1 MAAKPLED
9 TWRRRLE
16 LAMDLGERTFSVL
29 LFAGMVVRITLSP
42 AFHLWDALVLLSEG
56 LVVAFIVFRRLAVNV
71 SSRPMDWLVALV
83 GTGAPMLV
91 RVGGH
96 AVGPPAVAVFL
107 MTGGLL
113 FSIWAKLILRRS
125 FGLAAAN
132 RGVVDAGPYG
142 FVRHPIYA
150 GYIVVYIG
158 FLLANPTAWN
168 AGVYA
173 LTVGLLIIRILAEE
187 RVLKLDIAYSA
198 LMSRVRYRLAPGVF

>member
-1 MAAKPLED
+1 MAVKPLED
-9 TWRRRLE
+9 TPRRRLE

-71 SSRPMDWLVALV
+71 SSRPMDL
-83 GTGAPMLV
+83 LV